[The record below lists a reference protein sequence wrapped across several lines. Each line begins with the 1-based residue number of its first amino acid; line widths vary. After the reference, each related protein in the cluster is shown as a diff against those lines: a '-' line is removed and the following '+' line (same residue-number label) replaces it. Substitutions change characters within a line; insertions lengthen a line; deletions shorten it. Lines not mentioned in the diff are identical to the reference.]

1 MDLETREFEPRWSGS
16 FGRASSANSSLRRQS
31 SNLSFAIQHPVDED
45 VESESISEAGDIGDR
60 ALYSRRYS
68 ESGRHRF
75 SFDNVT
81 ENGVVVP
88 IQEDTAVNTA
98 SPVSPSTLQ
107 TISPLSTDAI
117 HPSKDKKREHEKEG
131 PGLLKYSLCLL
142 SLAIFGILGV
152 LARYALEKLFGPQ
165 VVGATSDQNYMYP
178 DLPSNMVGSFLMG
191 WFGVVFKD
199 DIAKVSDE
207 LAIGL
212 STGFLGSLTTFSG
225 WNQKMLGLSHEGRWV
240 FAFLGILIGLLL
252 AASSI
257 VFGIHTAK
265 GFKWLLIRLDTS
277 SNGVISRCTSIR
289 NLHERHC
296 LFSGLVVMLL
306 TFGILLS
313 VFGILAK
320 HEFNND
326 SSEAQLF
333 LACIVGPLGVWIRW
347 FLARFNGRGGS
358 LKWIPLGTL
367 TANILAACIMAAL
380 ATLKKTVDTK
390 NFDTVASALQ
400 FGLLGCL
407 STVSTF
413 IAEFHKMM
421 QSKHPWMAY
430 AYASIT
436 FGISF
441 ILGTLIY
448 SVPSWAKGYR

>member
-1 MDLETREFEPRWSGS
+1 MDRETHEFVPRRSGS

-31 SNLSFAIQHPVDED
+31 SNLSFAIQHLVDDD

-75 SFDNVT
+75 SFDNVI

-88 IQEDTAVNTA
+88 IQEDAAVNTD

-117 HPSKDKKREHEKEG
+117 HPSKDKKKEHEKEA
-131 PGLLKYSLCLL
+131 PGLLKYGLCLL

-152 LARYALEKLFGPQ
+152 LTRYGLQKLFGPH
-165 VVGATSDQNYMYP
+165 VVGATSDQSYMYP
-178 DLPSNMVGSFLMG
+178 DVPSNMVGSFLMG

-225 WNQKMLGLSHEGRWV
+225 WNQKMLDLSCEGRWM
-240 FAFLGILIGLLL
+240 FAFLGFLIGLLL

-265 GFKWLLIRLDTS
+265 GFKWLLI
-277 SNGVISRCTSIR
+277 
-289 NLHERHC
+289 
-296 LFSGLVVMLL
+296 
-306 TFGILLS
+306 S

-320 HEFNND
+320 REFN
-326 SSEAQLF
+326 SHSAEAQLF

-367 TANILAACIMAAL
+367 TANILAACIMAVL

-400 FGLLGCL
+400 LGLLGCL

-421 QSKHPWMAY
+421 QSKNPWMAY

-436 FGISF
+436 IGISF

-448 SVPSWAKGYR
+448 SVPSWAKGYH